1 MLCLQLPG
9 IMKSKLQQTSQ
20 GNNTKTDAVS
30 TTTTILP
37 VYGVTLAGVGD
48 LMTAATKHLMPLSQ
62 TSVSLAGGASAEVT
76 ITISGDDL
84 ATAGDYEVKVTA
96 TSQGDNMK
104 TAEVTTQTTIL
115 PVYGV
120 TLASEGVSYMLTVT
134 NTGNTDDV
142 INLTSSNNAATLSQ
156 TRNI

>member
-1 MLCLQLPG
+1 VIDLVASGDAAATLSQDSVSLAAG
-9 IMKSKLQQTSQ
+9 ASTEVTLTVSDAVLTTAGDYEVKVTATSQ

-48 LMTAATKHLMPLSQ
+48 LMTE
-62 TSVSLAGGASAEVT
+62 TSDASEGGGASAEVT

-120 TLASEGVSYMLTVT
+120 TLAQLYPQ
-134 NTGNTDDV
+134 NHKY
-142 INLTSSNNAATLSQ
+142 
-156 TRNI
+156 